1 MNACDSSTCSSGGP
15 WSSGRRATIEV
26 LPGPGRQEVDAA
38 LVMEAGVRGEVGFD
52 VNVVIAG
59 ALDLVASVI
68 DRTC

>member
-1 MNACDSSTCSSGGP
+1 
-15 WSSGRRATIEV
+15 
-26 LPGPGRQEVDAA
+26 
-38 LVMEAGVRGEVGFD
+38 MEAGVRSEVGFD